1 MKLLSSI
8 SSYFQWRKSEDL
20 MYRVVTSLAFVTY
33 FTATAC
39 SVTVG
44 NPFNDTGKNDNS
56 TQPQYDDE
64 KFVSEEAFDGAY
76 LACSNL
82 LK

>member
-1 MKLLSSI
+1 MN
-8 SSYFQWRKSEDL
+8 
-20 MYRVVTSLAFVTY
+20 RVVTSLAFLTY

-64 KFVSEEAFDGAY
+64 KFVQKR
-76 LACSNL
+76 L
-82 LK
+82 LTEHT